1 MSDAAPLDPFLTGGH
16 PLHTRTLVI
25 DVAAAAPGQI
35 RAHGTI
41 LDLRKCGFVPTGGDL
56 QTAGFVHHMELDA
69 LIDSKHAV
77 LQQLDVSQPIV
88 AMEPS
93 SATGGEC
100 CRDPA
105 PLLQALVGQPVAG
118 DFAKRLGRAFGG
130 PLGCSHLLTLG
141 QLLGSTIPRLLAA
154 EALENAQLRETGERV
169 WKRALFL
176 DGFEAADGRM
186 DLAIQLSEFQTRPR
200 CQTTQPLERLA
211 LQHEVRVTESVD
223 LAAMTVLALDA
234 SERQRDIASL
244 GTAPWRSRKADL
256 APLVGGPA
264 LRGMAAR
271 LFERFGSETAD
282 RALLD
287 ALLNLAPGQIQ
298 SMASLA
304 NRMMERF
311 KASSTDKASVPNE
324 FSVGGMA
331 DSCYMWRSDG
341 ASSRLRAEYTR
352 EED

>member
-1 MSDAAPLDPFLTGGH
+1 MSDDDALDPFRTGGH

-25 DVAAAAPGQI
+25 DVAAAGPGRI
-35 RAHGTI
+35 RAQGTI

-56 QTAGFVHHMELDA
+56 QTAGFVHHMQLDA
-69 LIDSKHAV
+69 LIDSADAV
-77 LQQLDVSQPIV
+77 LLQLDVSQPTV

-105 PLLQALVGQPVAG
+105 PRLQELVSQPVAG

-130 PLGCSHLLTLG
+130 PLGCSHLLTLA
-141 QLLGSTIPRLLAA
+141 QLLGSTVPRLLAA
-154 EALENAQLRETGERV
+154 EARGNAPLREPGERI

-176 DGFEAADGRM
+176 DGFEAAEARM

-200 CQTTQPLERLA
+200 RQTTQPLERLA

-223 LAAMTVLALDA
+223 LATMTVLALNA
-234 SERQRDIASL
+234 SERQRDITSL
-244 GTAPWRSRKADL
+244 GSSPWRSRRADL

-282 RALLD
+282 RPLLD

-298 SMASLA
+298 SMAGLA

-311 KASSTDKASVPNE
+311 QAGAPAEGRVPSE
-324 FSVGGMA
+324 LSVGGMP

-341 ASSRLRAEYTR
+341 AAARLRADYTP
-352 EED
+352 EEN